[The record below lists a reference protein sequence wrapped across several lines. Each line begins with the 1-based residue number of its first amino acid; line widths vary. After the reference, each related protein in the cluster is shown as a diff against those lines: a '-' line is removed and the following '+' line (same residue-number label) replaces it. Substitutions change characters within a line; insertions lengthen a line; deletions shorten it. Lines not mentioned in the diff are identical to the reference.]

1 MLSQADNYL
10 PEHHIVV
17 LFEKPGQLAAVGLS
31 PIEIG
36 YVEKSVTD
44 KKREIA
50 LNRFTHWV
58 IAIQASEGFTDAGLE
73 KIRRSGAIAQGI
85 LADQKLEKVQITD
98 LTGSESGLFALT
110 MGICLANYRFTRYYK
125 DAQAKESPLKNIEV
139 IGLSGIA
146 LEQLRAIVQAV
157 YTVRDWVNEPA
168 ASLTS
173 VKFATE
179 LETLAADVGL
189 TFSALDKKAIEGEGM
204 GGLLAVNQGST
215 LPPFLVQCTWQPTN
229 AVNTKPIVL
238 VGKGVIYDTGG
249 LSLKGTE
256 DSMDYMKCD
265 MAGAATMAGVMAT
278 VARLGLPVYI
288 ISLMPVTD
296 NRLSAASYAPGD
308 IIRMHNGLYVEVA
321 NTDAEGR
328 MILADALSYASR
340 FDPELIINMATLTGS
355 ASAAIGNQGVV
366 VMGTAADEVF
376 ALLEKAGY
384 REHERVVRFPL
395 WEEYADL
402 IKSDVADMKNVGG
415 RQGGAI
421 IGGKFLER
429 FVSAPFIHIDIAG
442 VAFSKQKNSYRG
454 KGGTAMGL
462 RLLYRFITDYISAAQ
477 RQ

>member
-31 PIEIG
+31 PVEIG
-36 YVEKSVTD
+36 YVEKSVAD

-58 IAIQASEGFTDAGLE
+58 IAIHASEGFSDAGLE
-73 KIRRSGAIAQGI
+73 KIRRSGAVAQGI
-85 LADQKLEKVQITD
+85 LADQKVEKVQVAD
-98 LTGSESGLFALT
+98 LSGSRDGLLALAL
-110 MGICLANYRFTRYYK
+110 GFSLANYRFARYYK
-125 DAQAKESPLKNIEV
+125 DVQAKESPVKEIEV
-139 IGLSGIA
+139 IGLSGEVF
-146 LEQLRAIVQAV
+146 EQLKTIVLGV
-157 YTVRDWVNEPA
+157 YTVRNWVNEPA

-173 VKFATE
+173 VKFASE
-179 LETLAADVGL
+179 LESLAADTGL
-189 TFSALDKKAIEGEGM
+189 TYSVLDKKAIEEEGM
-204 GGLLAVNQGST
+204 GGLLAVNQGSV
-215 LPPFLVQCTWQPTN
+215 LPPFLVQYTWQPDH
-229 AVNTKPIVL
+229 AVNTKPLIL

-278 VARLGLPVYI
+278 VARLRLPVYI
-288 ISLMPVTD
+288 IALMPVTD

-308 IIRMHNGLYVEVA
+308 IVRMHNGLYVEVA

-366 VMGTAADEVF
+366 AMGTAPDEVF
-376 ALLEKAGY
+376 SLLEQAGY
-384 REHERVVRFPL
+384 HEHERIVRFPL

-429 FVSAPFIHIDIAG
+429 FVSAPFVHIDIAG

-462 RLLYRFITDYISAAQ
+462 RLLCRFIMDYILAAQ